1 MNHQKKKKSSQGS
14 KHSSLCAT
22 DEPRSRLKRITTEQ
36 NEELLNTDTLNPWK
50 LEIFHFFSSR
60 KETLDFGSFV
70 RILAHFLPADSNRT
84 RAGAQQEPA
93 NSTTGKLRCQSSS
106 VCSAS
111 YFSHQLVTI
120 L

>member
-50 LEIFHFFSSR
+50 LEIFHFSPPERKRWTLAPLFGFWLISFQRTPTEPEPEPSR
-60 KETLDFGSFV
+60 SRPTAPPGNSDVS
-70 RILAHFLPADSNRT
+70 PA
-84 RAGAQQEPA
+84 
-93 NSTTGKLRCQSSS
+93 
-106 VCSAS
+106 
-111 YFSHQLVTI
+111 
-120 L
+120 